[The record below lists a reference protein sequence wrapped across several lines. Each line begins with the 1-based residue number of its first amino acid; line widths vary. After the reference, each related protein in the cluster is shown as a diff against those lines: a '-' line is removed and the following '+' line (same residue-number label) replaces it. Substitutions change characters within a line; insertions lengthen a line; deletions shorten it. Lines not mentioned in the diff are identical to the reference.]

1 MKNTNEM
8 TETAIKELKDWKAQ
22 DPFRT
27 GAIMYDLEDG
37 EIWADVYLNE
47 NEWKE
52 YKSKSIVNLTN
63 YIVSLGREIT
73 KEDVEAAIDSAKSER
88 MQAYQFSK
96 LLGKKGISS
105 VAELA
110 RIAGLPR
117 KTVDDLCSGRTD
129 LDRASFCTVSAIA
142 EAMGISMMDLDQIIS
157 GIKQPTGRYSVETV
171 KVDSDMH
178 ICDGLDTVY
187 FDTMDD
193 AQKYFDSRTAQKGY
207 GWVLYELGTVMAQK
221 GTN

>member
-8 TETAIKELKDWKAQ
+8 IETAIKELKDWKAQ

-27 GAIMYDLEDG
+27 GTIMYDLEDG
-37 EIWADVYLNE
+37 EIWTDVFLNE

-52 YKSKSIVNLTN
+52 YKSKSIVNLMN
-63 YIVSLGREIT
+63 YIVSLGKDIT

-88 MQAYQFSK
+88 MQSYQFSK
-96 LLGKKGISS
+96 LLDKKGISS

-129 LDRASFCTVSAIA
+129 LDRSSFGAVSAIS
-142 EAMGISMMDLDQIIS
+142 EALGISMMDLDQIIS
-157 GIKQPTGRYSVETV
+157 GIKQPSGRYSVETV

-178 ICDGLDTVY
+178 ICDSYEKQY
-187 FDTMDD
+187 FDTAED

-207 GWVLYELGTVMAQK
+207 GWVLYELGEAKTRK
-221 GTN
+221 GIN